1 MEIIKDFA
9 LKQDDSILMNTK
21 NDIELQN
28 LGERVHKLQKLNFS
42 NETVIKQLKSEYL
55 RLTSFKVK
63 LKTKIPMNS
72 GEELIQ
78 TESTPR
84 NQRLLSKDMMPTPQT
99 VQYRELPMNQQYL
112 GFGQRKNQSLMQI
125 ALQMADLS
133 ESQNRKSLS
142 PDVRKSSQ
150 FDFNKRRRYAS
161 IDD

>member
-78 TESTPR
+78 TEGTPR

-125 ALQMADLS
+125 ALQMADLN
-133 ESQNRKSLS
+133 ERKS
-142 PDVRKSSQ
+142 
-150 FDFNKRRRYAS
+150 
-161 IDD
+161 